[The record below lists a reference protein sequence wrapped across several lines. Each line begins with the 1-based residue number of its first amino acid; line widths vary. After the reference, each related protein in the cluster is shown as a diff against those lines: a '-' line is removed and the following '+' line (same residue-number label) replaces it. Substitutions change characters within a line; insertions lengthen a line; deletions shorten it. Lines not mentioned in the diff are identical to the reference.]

1 MSSDPLDDLLRRYG
15 KSSARA
21 LPDSIAPAVWR
32 EIDARRRRRFAWAA
46 FADWSELV
54 RARRI
59 AIAGCAAAVIASALP
74 VVIFRTNDVSG
85 RARSSL
91 HLEVFSTRP
100 PQTPSAL
107 MGPHQHP

>member
-21 LPDSIAPAVWR
+21 LPHSVAPGVWG
-32 EIDARRRRRFAWAA
+32 EIDARRQRRFTWAA
-46 FADWSELV
+46 LADWSELV

-59 AIAGCAAAVIASALP
+59 AVAGCAAAVIASALP
-74 VVIFRTNDVSG
+74 VVLFRTNDVSG

-107 MGPHQHP
+107 WEAHMHP